1 MLRTFHGQYL
11 YCKPDYRLF
20 CLNHHEIHQF
30 FVNRQGSFFRSFL
43 VVLDPNPPTNIMFA
57 DVNTTSFRC
66 TWRAPTHDVTGY
78 SIVVTNSNNEVHS
91 RNVAASVR
99 EFELS
104 TGLTSGA
111 TYDVTI
117 RTQFAIDNV
126 NARPSERLLGSVTLG
141 KEK

>member
-1 MLRTFHGQYL
+1 
-11 YCKPDYRLF
+11 
-20 CLNHHEIHQF
+20 
-30 FVNRQGSFFRSFL
+30 
-43 VVLDPNPPTNIMFA
+43 MFA
-57 DVNTTSFRC
+57 AVTTTSFRC
-66 TWRAPTHDVTGY
+66 TWTAPAHDVTGY
-78 SIVVTNSNNEVHS
+78 SLVVTNSNGEVHS
-91 RNVAASVR
+91 SDLAASPL